1 MTESGKLRVGLTGGI
16 GSGKSTVAD
25 FFKELGAAIIDTD
38 AISHQLTQE
47 NGQAIP
53 AIRSTFGDEYIDHKG
68 ALDRARMRQLITAD
82 ANARRKLENILHPLI
97 LEECKTQLL
106 SNVSAP
112 YLILMAPLL
121 LEASNFLQ
129 LVDRVLLIDCAEQ
142 NQIARVMQRSA
153 MSEPEIRAIIALQLS
168 QAERRKR
175 ADDIIQN
182 DSTRENLKLRV
193 ATLHQ
198 HYLNLINNHLTA
210 D

>member
-1 MTESGKLRVGLTGGI
+1 MTESKKLCVGLTGGI
-16 GSGKSTVAD
+16 GCGKSTVAEL
-25 FFKELGAAIIDTD
+25 FKELGAAIIDTD
-38 AISHQLTQE
+38 AISHQLTRE

-53 AIRSTFGDEYIDHKG
+53 AIRAAFGDEYIDHKG
-68 ALDRARMRQLITAD
+68 ALDRVRMRRLITVD
-82 ANARRKLENILHPLI
+82 ALAKASLEGILHPMI
-97 LEECKTQLL
+97 LAICKTQMHA
-106 SNVSAP
+106 NAP
-112 YLILMAPLL
+112 YLMLMAPLL
-121 LEASNFLQ
+121 LEAPNFLQ

-168 QAERRKR
+168 RSERIKR

-182 DSTRENLKLRV
+182 DGTREDLKLRV